1 MTKSR
6 MTMLQEA
13 LLWKTALGYLGPSN
27 LYQTVVDLWRQA
39 GVPARPTVEYLT
51 NDVVGDEVVII
62 LRNAQAQVGAMVPGR
77 EVAPDTCVLYSRHA
91 GELAGG
97 LLRKLPV
104 RELPLSLK
112 GLRLEND
119 LGM

>member
-1 MTKSR
+1 MV
-6 MTMLQEA
+6 QEA

-27 LYQTVVDLWRQA
+27 LYQAVVDLWRQA

-51 NDVVGDEVVII
+51 NDAVSDEVVII
-62 LRNAQAQVGAMVPGR
+62 LRKAQAQVGAMLPGR
-77 EVAPDTCVLYSRHA
+77 EVAPDTCALYSRHA

-97 LLRKLPV
+97 LLERLPV
-104 RELPLSLK
+104 HELPLSLR
-112 GLRLEND
+112 GFRLEGD

>member
-1 MTKSR
+1 MTRSR

-39 GVPARPTVEYLT
+39 GVPARQTVEYLT
-51 NDVVGDEVVII
+51 YDTVGDEVVII
-62 LRNAQAQVGAMVPGR
+62 LRNAQAQVGAMMPGQ
-77 EVAPDTCVLYSRHA
+77 EIAPDTCALYSRHA
-91 GELAGG
+91 DELAGG
-97 LLRKLPV
+97 LLERLPV
-104 RELPLSLK
+104 RELPVCLR
-112 GLRLEND
+112 GFRLESD

>member
-1 MTKSR
+1 

-51 NDVVGDEVVII
+51 HDTVGDEVVII
-62 LRNAQAQVGAMVPGR
+62 LKNAQAEVGAMLPGR
-77 EVAPDTCVLYSRHA
+77 EVAPDTCALYSLHA

-97 LLRKLPV
+97 LLGRLPV
-104 RELPLSLK
+104 RELPLCLR
-112 GLRLEND
+112 GFRLEGD